1 MFDILGDIAKGVGQI
16 VGTASGVILGVP
28 LLTISKTLGI
38 TVDMV
43 KEAKDAGCETYE
55 EIKDFFYLD

>member
-1 MFDILGDIAKGVGQI
+1 MFDFLGDMAKGFGRVI
-16 VGTASGVILGVP
+16 GTATGVIIGVP
-28 LLTISKTLGI
+28 LSVISETLGI

-55 EIKDFFYLD
+55 EIRNYWKN

>member
-1 MFDILGDIAKGVGQI
+1 MFDFLGDMAKGVGKI
-16 VGTASGVILGVP
+16 IGTATGIIVGVP
-28 LLTISKTLGI
+28 LTVIAETLNI

-55 EIKDFFYLD
+55 EIRDFWKNT

>member
-1 MFDILGDIAKGVGQI
+1 MFDFLGDMAKGVGKI
-16 VGTASGVILGVP
+16 IGTVTGTILGVP
-28 LLTISKTLGI
+28 ILVVANTLNI

-55 EIKDFFYLD
+55 EIREFFKLD